1 MDKFLF
7 VEQPPLTPKFN
18 FLVDGLTPNKQYG
31 EATDIEKIEYNLNIL
46 GNEIKLETEIQT
58 ILLTK
63 KSLAT
68 VIPIGRYITILLL
81 TKERDVGRMVFIE
94 FDISKDINVFKQILL
109 EEYDTNIANEW
120 LSVYEKYK
128 QHYSDKDDN
137 AELLLIEKI
146 IKL

>member
-1 MDKFLF
+1 MDNFLF
-7 VEQPPLTPKFN
+7 VEQPPLTSKFN

-31 EATDIEKIEYNLNIL
+31 EATDIEKIEYNLDIL
-46 GNEIKLETEIQT
+46 GNNIKLDTEIHT
-58 ILLTK
+58 TLLTK

-81 TKERDVGRMVFIE
+81 NKDRDAGRMVFIE
-94 FDISKDINVFKQILL
+94 FDTSKGINELKQILL

-120 LSVYEKYK
+120 VSVYEKYK

-137 AELLLIEKI
+137 SELLLLEQKS
-146 IKL
+146 

>member
-1 MDKFLF
+1 
-7 VEQPPLTPKFN
+7 
-18 FLVDGLTPNKQYG
+18 
-31 EATDIEKIEYNLNIL
+31 
-46 GNEIKLETEIQT
+46 
-58 ILLTK
+58 
-63 KSLAT
+63 
-68 VIPIGRYITILLL
+68 
-81 TKERDVGRMVFIE
+81 MVFIE